1 MKYKENDLVTQNSET
16 QGIKIVQV
24 MSGGFS
30 EIVLFMFG
38 TWTMSL
44 SADSWETE
52 SLDVNSSYTY
62 YFMNKLLCMYLCVWV
77 GMNDNMCEHR
87 SVGMCT
93 VCICVCSY
101 AFVRMCVCMHICVR
115 VCKRVCG

>member
-1 MKYKENDLVTQNSET
+1 
-16 QGIKIVQV
+16 
-24 MSGGFS
+24 
-30 EIVLFMFG
+30 
-38 TWTMSL
+38 
-44 SADSWETE
+44 
-52 SLDVNSSYTY
+52 
-62 YFMNKLLCMYLCVWV
+62 
-77 GMNDNMCEHR
+77 MNDNMCEHR